1 MNRVSEGNRKNS
13 RFFFSLS
20 PFYIYFLFAESTQC
34 AALKTHECVCLKLVN
49 FLTFQASRVQFVELF
64 LYMKSPHTL
73 ASIANCCSQFVL
85 IFNIEFIPQCCRERE
100 NVQVELRTWL
110 IVHRQ
115 RRESFFFS
123 PLIYMELV
131 GVLRR
136 SLFSPI
142 RKFLHD
148 SPRVIGARESAEKR
162 TRAGF
167 FFFRCENICFRELHE
182 EPLRSLPP
190 ISFQDFFSESRK
202 KIASRLTVKIAI
214 GLLENCKFGWL
225 HTHRFARSLSGRTQ
239 DVSVR
244 FKTCCTNNIDERFRL
259 MADERR
265 RESIDL
271 ARHLSANNASS
282 LDRKKKKKQQS
293 NRLLRRHFS
302 FTAREMC

>member
-1 MNRVSEGNRKNS
+1 MIDCSQ
-13 RFFFSLS
+13 
-20 PFYIYFLFAESTQC
+20 AE
-34 AALKTHECVCLKLVN
+34 A
-49 FLTFQASRVQFVELF
+49 RELF
-64 LYMKSPHTL
+64 LFSADLYGARRRLEALTVF
-73 ASIANCCSQFVL
+73 ANSE
-85 IFNIEFIPQCCRERE
+85 I
-100 NVQVELRTWL
+100 
-110 IVHRQ
+110 
-115 RRESFFFS
+115 
-123 PLIYMELV
+123 
-131 GVLRR
+131 
-136 SLFSPI
+136 
-142 RKFLHD
+142 
-148 SPRVIGARESAEKR
+148 SPRLPARNWRSRIGRKKNARWI
-162 TRAGF
+162 

-244 FKTCCTNNIDERFRL
+244 FKTCCTQHRRERFRL

-282 LDRKKKKKQQS
+282 LDRKKKKQQS